1 MGVLDRTARS
11 ILLSDMRA
19 GFWLTLKFMFKPKA
33 TLNYPY
39 ERDRSARASVA
50 SMHCAAIRTARNAAS
65 PASCARRSAR
75 HLPSPSR
82 PSRAMMAAAAPPV
95 MTST

>member
-33 TLNYPY
+33 TLN
-39 ERDRSARASVA
+39 
-50 SMHCAAIRTARNAAS
+50 
-65 PASCARRSAR
+65 
-75 HLPSPSR
+75 
-82 PSRAMMAAAAPPV
+82 
-95 MTST
+95 